1 MNFLVTRKLI
11 EDEKYKNDVFT
22 DICNEAINFNDIL
35 KKAIDGLNKLKGTYE
50 DDKTFVAKI
59 EIEINLLSR
68 LLNKHN
74 EKEKII

>member
-1 MNFLVTRKLI
+1 MFCGQGVYDNGGKGSPLVILEI
-11 EDEKYKNDVFT
+11 
-22 DICNEAINFNDIL
+22 INDIL